1 MEVSHAPF
9 VDDRPVASVI
19 DDASIER
26 LVRHFYAKVRR
37 DADLGPIFEAAIPGD
52 WEPHLH
58 TMMDFWSS
66 VMLRTGRFSGR
77 PVQKHMALVGVTPD
91 HFATWLRLFDA
102 SARAVY
108 PAAIADQFVDR
119 AERIADSL
127 QRAMFPP
134 AGVRPSRHPTGERS

>member
-1 MEVSHAPF
+1 MEVSHTPS
-9 VDDRPVASVI
+9 VDGRPAATVV

-26 LVRHFYAKVRR
+26 LVRHFYARVRR
-37 DADLGPIFEAAIPGD
+37 DPDLGPIFEAAIPGD

-66 VMLRTGRFSGR
+66 VMLRTGRFNGR
-77 PVQKHMALVGVTPD
+77 PVQKHMALVGVTPE

-102 SARAVY
+102 SARAIY
-108 PAAIADQFVDR
+108 PTAIADQFVDR

-127 QRAMFPP
+127 QRSMFPSEEL
-134 AGVRPSRHPTGERS
+134 RPFRRPTGE